1 MKVELG
7 KIYINRDQSKL
18 VYLYHY
24 NPDTESGTEYANH
37 KYMGVLL
44 PFRGSGYHSGQ
55 TFTEDGLFLKKYPK
69 SDKDIVRLALD
80 NEIIQTLE
88 NFETAERKINLPG
101 VLEALEKFLTHWK
114 GTNEAA
120 E

>member
-7 KIYINRDQSKL
+7 KIYINREQSKL

-24 NPDTESGTEYANH
+24 NSDTEHGTEYADH
-37 KYMGVLL
+37 KYIGVLL

-55 TFTEDGLFLKKYPK
+55 TFTEDGLFLKYPK
-69 SDKDIVRLALD
+69 SANDIVRLALD

-114 GTNEAA
+114 GTNETTK
-120 E
+120 